1 MFRRLSPTES
11 VALLIWQEPRMPK
24 ALDVICSKDS
34 TAKSPAG
41 DIKTEGK
48 CITGY
53 ISFISV
59 CFRCYYLTS
68 QIFVSFF
75 PLIHIFFHNTRFQNN
90 ENFLP
95 VIYYGYIFEIIF
107 EKIFCQIKSFFDSII
122 IYTKNITYKNYCIIV
137 SDH

>member
-68 QIFVSFF
+68 NLYLFLSSDS
-75 PLIHIFFHNTRFQNN
+75 HIFFTIQDFR
-90 ENFLP
+90 
-95 VIYYGYIFEIIF
+95 IM
-107 EKIFCQIKSFFDSII
+107 KIFFLLF
-122 IYTKNITYKNYCIIV
+122 IIV
-137 SDH
+137 IFLKLYLRKYFVKLNHFLIL